1 MFLATGTIL
10 KKKKKEKRK
19 TNGTV
24 VYLLRSLYYNLIH
37 VSQQLM
43 FISVEIRILPFNAQ
57 LGVLKLPPRSLSF
70 SLSLSRVNAA
80 KLNFHFFPPR
90 YSFPEVS
97 EEERERENA
106 TREELRNT
114 AKSTNLN
121 VARPE
126 NSG

>member
-1 MFLATGTIL
+1 MEVVGTKEKL
-10 KKKKKEKRK
+10 DNVSRDRNNPEKKKKEKRK

-97 EEERERENA
+97 EEERERE
-106 TREELRNT
+106 RERLRR
-114 AKSTNLN
+114 A
-121 VARPE
+121 
-126 NSG
+126 